1 MTTVTPAFGHNTDIQ
16 LAPGER
22 GIVLAGG
29 CFWGTEA
36 YLKKLPGVRR
46 TFTAYVNGQG
56 LDPDYRLVC
65 TGATDHVEAVF
76 VAYDPRRID
85 LAHLL
90 HYFFLT
96 FDPTQKN
103 RQGNDVGR
111 QYRSGIY
118 YLDASDLPQIEAAVA
133 KVQSGYRKPVMTEVL
148 SLANITKAEEY
159 HQDYLLKNPGGYCH
173 VSFGSLP
180 PADAV
185 LVNAP
190 APGAGGPGIE
200 GEGTGAGADEGAGHG
215 GEGEGEGD
223 PAHDDGGAIWQ
234 KPSDKELKAMLP
246 PLSYEVTQ
254 HEHTE
259 RPYSSVLDQE
269 WGDGIYVDIVSGEP
283 LFSSRDKYDA
293 GCGWPS
299 FSKPLTSRRL
309 REKVDYH
316 TGYARTEVR
325 SEVADSHLGHVFT
338 DGPSELGGLR
348 YCINGAALRFIPRE
362 RMAEEGYEDYLDE
375 V

>member
-85 LAHLL
+85 LVHLL

-103 RQGNDVGR
+103 RQGNDIGR

-118 YLDASDLPQIEAAVA
+118 YLDASDLPQIETAVA

-148 SLANITKAEEY
+148 PLANITKAEEY

-185 LVNAP
+185 LVS
-190 APGAGGPGIE
+190 AGDPGIE
-200 GEGTGAGADEGAGHG
+200 GEGTGAGADEGA
-215 GEGEGEGD
+215 
-223 PAHDDGGAIWQ
+223 AHDDGGAIWQ

-309 REKVDYH
+309 REKVDYL

-362 RMAEEGYEDYLDE
+362 RMAEEGYGDYLDE